1 MLTYRVA
8 RRNDIGLSVSIFF
21 PFGLLF
27 DDDFLVV
34 ADVDV
39 LLVCTALDV
48 LFAPAVVVVAELA
61 FGDEFALLT

>member
-1 MLTYRVA
+1 MISACLFR
-8 RRNDIGLSVSIFF
+8 
-21 PFGLLF
+21 LLF